1 MVVGVCYLDLII
13 PQGSSLKGKR
23 QVIRSLMTRVKDRF
37 NVSISEV
44 GGQDLWQRT
53 QVGICLVGNDKRFI
67 NSSLDKLIDY
77 IERMELV
84 EVVRSDIEF
93 LHFNYDEV

>member
-1 MVVGVCYLDLII
+1 MVVGVCHLDLII

-23 QVIRSLMTRVKDRF
+23 QVIRSLITRVRDRF

-77 IERMELV
+77 IEGMELV

>member
-1 MVVGVCYLDLII
+1 VVVGVCHLDLVL

-23 QVIRSLMTRVKDRF
+23 QVIKSLMTRVRDKF

-44 GGQDLWQRT
+44 GGHDLWQRAHI
-53 QVGICLVGNDKRFI
+53 GICLVGTDKRFV
-67 NSSLDKLIDY
+67 NSSLDKVLDY
-77 IERMELV
+77 IDELGLLEMV
-84 EVVRSDIEF
+84 SSEMEF

>member
-1 MVVGVCYLDLII
+1 MVVGVCHLDLIL
-13 PQGSSLKGKR
+13 PEGSCLKRKR
-23 QVIRSLMTRVKDRF
+23 QITRSLMARVKDKF

-67 NSSLDKLIDY
+67 NSSLDKVIDY
-77 IERMELV
+77 IERMEVV
-84 EVVRSDIEF
+84 EVVRSEMEF
-93 LHFNYDEV
+93 LDFNYDEV